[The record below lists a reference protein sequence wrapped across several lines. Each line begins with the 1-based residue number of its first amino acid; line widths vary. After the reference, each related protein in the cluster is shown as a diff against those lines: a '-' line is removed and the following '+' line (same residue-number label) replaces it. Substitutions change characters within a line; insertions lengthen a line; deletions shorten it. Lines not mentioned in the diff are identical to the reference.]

1 MCSIA
6 ARTRRVALL
15 LGLMW
20 CLVLTPSPYVQN
32 IVAYPISQG
41 RILNVAALV
50 MNPEL
55 EGTLYE
61 GPWTTDVSQEEVR
74 REYVGWEPEVDDFVQ
89 VCLRPASPYPLVSL
103 T

>member
-1 MCSIA
+1 MVPGADAICN
-6 ARTRRVALL
+6 
-15 LGLMW
+15 
-20 CLVLTPSPYVQN
+20 VQN

-50 MNPEL
+50 MDPKL

-61 GPWTTDVSQEEVR
+61 GPWTTDVPQEEVR

-89 VCLRPASPYPLVSL
+89 VCRCVVSPSRLVSL